1 MDLARSRSPTSTL
14 SSFGPSTI
22 PVGPAGERNADG
34 VGGSSGARPSRPGHE
49 LARVLRGWRERG
61 LLTQEQLAER
71 SRMGVR
77 TIRRLE
83 SGHTFRPTAAS
94 LRLLAGAL
102 GLSDDERMLLL
113 AAARGEAAAPPAQAA
128 GSVPRQLPADVPGF
142 TGRGEQLRRL
152 DAVLAEGGAAGA
164 VVISAIAGAAGVGKT
179 ALAVHWAHG
188 AADRFPD
195 GQLYIDLG
203 GRAPGP
209 PTTTS
214 IQALALLLRGL
225 GVAGDRVPAELEAA
239 AARYR
244 SLLAGRRL
252 LVVLDDARDAEQVR
266 PLLPGAPGCA
276 VVVTSRDRLSGLVA
290 IHGAHRILLGPLPD
304 A

>member
-1 MDLARSRSPTSTL
+1 M
-14 SSFGPSTI
+14 
-22 PVGPAGERNADG
+22 
-34 VGGSSGARPSRPGHE
+34 GGSSGAQPSRPGHE
-49 LARVLRGWRERG
+49 LAKVLRGWRERG

-71 SRMGVR
+71 SCMGVR

-94 LRLLAGAL
+94 LQLLAGAL
-102 GLSDDERMLLL
+102 DLSDDERMLLL
-113 AAARGEAAAPPAQAA
+113 AAARGEAAAPAPAA
-128 GSVPRQLPADVPGF
+128 GCVPRQLPADVPGF
-142 TGRGEQLRRL
+142 AGRGEQLRRL

-164 VVISAIAGAAGVGKT
+164 VVISAIAGAGGVGKT
-179 ALAVHWAHG
+179 ALAVHWAHR

-209 PTTTS
+209 PTTS

-225 GVAGDRVPAELEAA
+225 GVAGDRVPEELEAA

-266 PLLPGAPGCA
+266 PLLPGTPGCV

-290 IHGAHRILLGPLPD
+290 IHGAHRILLGPLAD